1 LSLALL
7 KIATQKNDAE
17 IFERTMKL
25 VQVAEGDLA
34 RGKAEARELLEAAS
48 NTPVTEAVV
57 AEVHRL
63 LELPIIE

>member
-1 LSLALL
+1 
-7 KIATQKNDAE
+7 
-17 IFERTMKL
+17 MKL